1 MKAMAP
7 KHRQY
12 LRKKAEGT
20 MRRITR
26 GNKAKLWLMGNIKWY
41 RVIHI
46 RNGDRKK
53 QFLEIGHTRLN
64 DCFGEREISARF
76 LY

>member
-1 MKAMAP
+1 MQNFNGKISYNMKAMAP

-26 GNKAKLWLMGNIKWY
+26 GNKAKLWLMGNIK
-41 RVIHI
+41 
-46 RNGDRKK
+46 
-53 QFLEIGHTRLN
+53 
-64 DCFGEREISARF
+64 
-76 LY
+76 